1 MGAVIEVKYFN
12 SFVLKKTGVNGGP
25 NGVTKDIIWNGSTG
39 IPAAIAGS
47 FPVVPM
53 GGQFE
58 DSDWVI
64 EEARIRG
71 GYNNTSTDYGAKA
84 YLVEEEPNAVIRFN
98 SLIYSGIFNSRTGI
112 NNTNV
117 FSTAEDITKSADP
130 ADGSIQKLYAEDT
143 NLVIFQERKVSRAL
157 IDKDAIYAAEGGGSV
172 TSSNL
177 TIGVIQPYAGRYGI
191 STNPESF
198 AIHGY
203 NKYFSDKNNNA
214 MLRLSTSGIEEI
226 SSIGMLDFFRDKLNE
241 VNNLGVGMVLGG
253 WDVYNKQYVA
263 SLQQYNSNPSAYLA
277 DSSYNTLSFDESVK
291 GWTSRYSYAPQVM
304 FSIGANF
311 YSVQIQNGGVSN
323 LKLWK
328 HYDLNASRA
337 NFHGLNSGASVTFV
351 LNAEPVRSKTFK
363 TISYEGNNGW
373 ELLSLQSDETGIEL
387 AGASNTREMFVDEI
401 SRVRSYYGGEYVLNP
416 ADGAAIKRADYFAIF
431 GTTDPALPR
440 YYAGFNRKENNYV
453 ANVVNASKP
462 SPGEIIFGDQM
473 SGIKGYFVTGTI
485 ATDST
490 TDLGGEKQL
499 FSIASSYTSNN
510 GY

>member
-1 MGAVIEVKYFN
+1 MGAVIEIKYFN
-12 SFVLKKTGVNGGP
+12 SFVLKKTGKEGSSN
-25 NGVTKDIIWNGSTG
+25 VTKDIIWNGSFGVPETV
-39 IPAAIAGS
+39 AGGY
-47 FPVVPM
+47 PVVDM
-53 GGQFE
+53 ASTFE
-58 DSDWVI
+58 DNDWAI

-84 YLVEEEPNAVIRFN
+84 YLVEEEPNSVIRFN
-98 SLIYSGIFNSRTGI
+98 TLIYSGIFNSRTGI

-130 ADGSIQKLYAEDT
+130 ANGSIQKLFAEDT
-143 NLVIFQERKVSRAL
+143 NLVIFQERKISRAL
-157 IDKDAIYAAEGGGSV
+157 IDKDAIYSAEGSGSV

-177 TIGVIQPYAGRYGI
+177 TIGVIQPYAGKYGI

-226 SSIGMLDFFRDKLNE
+226 SSNGMRDFFRDELNNI
-241 VNNLGVGMVLGG
+241 NNVGVGSVLGA

-263 SLQQYNSNPSAYLA
+263 SLQQYNSDANVYPSA
-277 DSSYNTLSFDESVK
+277 STYNTLSFDESVL
-291 GWTSRYSYAPQVM
+291 GWTSRYSYAPQAM
-304 FSIGANF
+304 FSLGANF
-311 YSVQIQNGGVSN
+311 YSVQIENKNNGK

-328 HYDLNASRA
+328 HYDLNASRS
-337 NFHGLNSGASVTFV
+337 NFHALNGGSSVTFV

-373 ELLSLQSDETGIEL
+373 ELLSLQSDNTGVDFVGTNNARTMHVDQ
-387 AGASNTREMFVDEI
+387 AG
-401 SRVRSYYGGEYVLNP
+401 RVRSYYEGEYVYNNSGNVVP
-416 ADGAAIKRADYFAIF
+416 RSGYNAAF
-431 GTTDPALPR
+431 GTLDPPLPR

-453 ANVVNASKP
+453 SNVVNFSEP
-462 SPGEIIFGDQM
+462 QPGEIIFGEQV

-490 TDLGGEKQL
+490 TDVGGEKQL